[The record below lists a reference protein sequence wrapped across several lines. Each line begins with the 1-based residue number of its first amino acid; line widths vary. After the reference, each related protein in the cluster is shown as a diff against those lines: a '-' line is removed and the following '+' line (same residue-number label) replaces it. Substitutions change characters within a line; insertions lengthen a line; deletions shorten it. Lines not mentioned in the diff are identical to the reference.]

1 MLIKLYL
8 LHHFQNT
15 LLWWFNWNHCWKGSE
30 LKSMYPAG
38 FASRDA
44 KAHPQSC
51 CIIEYYPWPTPLYHS
66 CPVAWN
72 GYVHLWL
79 TQHLWWSSE
88 AGCPS
93 GLNHLNTVGKDN
105 SGEEVWDETGG
116 ERNKHASSAVTQ
128 STPAWLNCA
137 SDFPLHHRQR
147 CAVPP
152 LTAWDT
158 HCFCYIKSTVQ
169 SLQQPVAVSVPVL
182 TQRK

>member
-8 LHHFQNT
+8 RPHFQNT

-38 FASRDA
+38 FVASRDA

-66 CPVAWN
+66 CPVAWS

-79 TQHLWWSSE
+79 TQHLRWSSE

-158 HCFCYIKSTVQ
+158 HT
-169 SLQQPVAVSVPVL
+169 VSVTL
-182 TQRK
+182 KAQCSLFSNQ